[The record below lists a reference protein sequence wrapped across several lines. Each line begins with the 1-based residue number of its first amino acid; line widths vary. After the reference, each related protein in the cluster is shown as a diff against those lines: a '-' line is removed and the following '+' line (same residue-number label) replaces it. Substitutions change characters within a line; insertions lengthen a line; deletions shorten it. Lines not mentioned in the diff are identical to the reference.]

1 MIHDCTRLVHSINF
15 TWITG
20 QKSIVRRADAALS
33 LINMWLRVIR
43 CGHNTTSGQNF
54 SPRSVLV
61 FEGFKSRQE
70 VEVSIYLFCTN
81 LVQLF
86 VYKHIYYSSLIYMR
100 CVAHSNMRKYYDC
113 ETDNWIW
120 LRMCTDQT
128 RPHKWEE
135 IYEIWPSW
143 FNVFSKNWCPIFI
156 QVKTIAI

>member
-43 CGHNTTSGQNF
+43 CVHNTTSGQNF

-113 ETDNWIW
+113 ETDN
-120 LRMCTDQT
+120 
-128 RPHKWEE
+128 
-135 IYEIWPSW
+135 
-143 FNVFSKNWCPIFI
+143 
-156 QVKTIAI
+156 